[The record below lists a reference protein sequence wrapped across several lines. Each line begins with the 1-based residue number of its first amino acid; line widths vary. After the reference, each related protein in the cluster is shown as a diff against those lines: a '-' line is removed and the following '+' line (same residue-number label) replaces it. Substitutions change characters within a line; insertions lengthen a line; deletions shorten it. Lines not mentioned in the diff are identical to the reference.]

1 MFFISKNNIGIKVD
15 PFRHLKFCLRLWGQR
30 DDLFTY
36 CYLLLVLKLSTF
48 IARTVFILRSTSD
61 ATLLEI
67 SATYPIPLLAIT
79 KLLFLLVKRR
89 NVRFLFTT
97 VETDFWD
104 PSVVGQHFNK
114 HLSRRFLLI
123 NVLLLG
129 HCILSNLY
137 VILHLVFPPTSQTRW
152 LPTPI
157 SFPLDQDQTPTYE
170 LLFVILTW
178 NMFVSVFGNAFF
190 DFLFVYAAQHL
201 CAQFTLLQLVLKK
214 LQLGLLEDQDDVGKF
229 HSESFQCEVC
239 YRITE
244 CLKHHS
250 LLLRFLRRT
259 LISLLHQSR
268 ELRMDFVP
276 EGSVGFKVDP
286 LRHLKYCLRLW
297 GQKRR
302 LLVLCYFVLALKLFG
317 FVLRTIFILKSM
329 NNVEM
334 LLEVSATYPIPL
346 LAIVKLT
353 YLLCRPSRVQFLLNP
368 VETQFWNLSVAG
380 ARLRSYWDKRFLVI
394 NLLLVGHWLVCN
406 GYVVLHL
413 AFPYIPIPEGR
424 TRWLPTL
431 ISIPFNTDATPL
443 YEILYVILSWNMFV
457 SVSGNGFFDF
467 LFVYSAQHLCA
478 QFAVLKAMLKKLDFG
493 LLDHHNDLEK
503 FNSQTFQREVHNRI
517 VLCIN
522 HHNMLLRYF
531 DHIFDFHKTGYQYP
545 TRMNFILKEKIGIR
559 VDPLRHLKYCLRLWG
574 QRQKLLIFCYI
585 IYALKLFGF
594 VSRTIP
600 ILKSTSDLRT
610 KLELCATYPVPL
622 LALIKMGFL
631 LSKHENVRF
640 LFSCVERKFWDFST
654 GGRRL
659 QKYWTKRFFVV
670 NSLLLQ
676 HFTVACAY
684 VILHLAFA
692 EVPIPEGRT
701 RWLPT
706 LIAFPVNTD
715 TSPVYEI
722 LYAILSWN
730 LFISIFGN
738 AFFDLLFVYAA
749 QHLCAQFMLLKAML
763 KKVDFGLVEH
773 HGDVVKF
780 KSKTFQTEVYS
791 RLVICINHHSLL
803 LSKSAEVLDFLM
815 GYESYLRK
823 RRIPSF
829 LTGLSL
835 HLRADI
841 SKTLLKM
848 GILLFEFCKRRNAR
862 LVFTTVETSFWHL
875 SLPFRKLL
883 AQEILSRQLST
894 PLALDNV
901 LDGYRSWSLSLSIQ
915 IRILFMKFL
924 FDFLFVY
931 AAQHLCA
938 QLMLLGVLLK
948 KLESGLMEGCEDVE
962 KFKSVRFQEEVRTRL
977 ATCANHHTLL
987 LRYGR
992 ELKNLSSLIFGVQL
1006 LTTLLTLVMTGYTL
1020 SQDFEELTKSTML
1033 LSFVFS
1039 SAMQF
1044 SIFAFQ
1050 SADIHHQSSSVA
1062 EAAYQCNW
1070 YLFNAKAKRGLTLLI
1085 MNSQQGISMCGA
1097 GIVVMDNRVIVKMAQ
1112 KVFSCI
1118 TLLRSLEQ

>member
-1 MFFISKNNIGIKVD
+1 
-15 PFRHLKFCLRLWGQR
+15 
-30 DDLFTY
+30 
-36 CYLLLVLKLSTF
+36 
-48 IARTVFILRSTSD
+48 
-61 ATLLEI
+61 
-67 SATYPIPLLAIT
+67 
-79 KLLFLLVKRR
+79 
-89 NVRFLFTT
+89 
-97 VETDFWD
+97 
-104 PSVVGQHFNK
+104 
-114 HLSRRFLLI
+114 
-123 NVLLLG
+123 
-129 HCILSNLY
+129 
-137 VILHLVFPPTSQTRW
+137 
-152 LPTPI
+152 
-157 SFPLDQDQTPTYE
+157 
-170 LLFVILTW
+170 
-178 NMFVSVFGNAFF
+178 
-190 DFLFVYAAQHL
+190 
-201 CAQFTLLQLVLKK
+201 
-214 LQLGLLEDQDDVGKF
+214 
-229 HSESFQCEVC
+229 
-239 YRITE
+239 
-244 CLKHHS
+244 
-250 LLLRFLRRT
+250 
-259 LISLLHQSR
+259 
-268 ELRMDFVP
+268 MDFVP

-302 LLVLCYFVLALKLFG
+302 LLVLCYFVLAFKLFG

-353 YLLCRPSRVQFLLNP
+353 YLLCRPSRVQFLLSP

-394 NLLLVGHWLVCN
+394 NLLLLGHWLVCN

-522 HHNMLLRYF
+522 HHNM
-531 DHIFDFHKTGYQYP
+531 
-545 TRMNFILKEKIGIR
+545 
-559 VDPLRHLKYCLRLWG
+559 
-574 QRQKLLIFCYI
+574 
-585 IYALKLFGF
+585 
-594 VSRTIP
+594 
-600 ILKSTSDLRT
+600 
-610 KLELCATYPVPL
+610 
-622 LALIKMGFL
+622 
-631 LSKHENVRF
+631 
-640 LFSCVERKFWDFST
+640 
-654 GGRRL
+654 
-659 QKYWTKRFFVV
+659 
-670 NSLLLQ
+670 
-676 HFTVACAY
+676 
-684 VILHLAFA
+684 
-692 EVPIPEGRT
+692 
-701 RWLPT
+701 
-706 LIAFPVNTD
+706 
-715 TSPVYEI
+715 
-722 LYAILSWN
+722 
-730 LFISIFGN
+730 
-738 AFFDLLFVYAA
+738 
-749 QHLCAQFMLLKAML
+749 
-763 KKVDFGLVEH
+763 
-773 HGDVVKF
+773 
-780 KSKTFQTEVYS
+780 
-791 RLVICINHHSLL
+791 
-803 LSKSAEVLDFLM
+803 
-815 GYESYLRK
+815 
-823 RRIPSF
+823 
-829 LTGLSL
+829 
-835 HLRADI
+835 
-841 SKTLLKM
+841 
-848 GILLFEFCKRRNAR
+848 
-862 LVFTTVETSFWHL
+862 
-875 SLPFRKLL
+875 
-883 AQEILSRQLST
+883 
-894 PLALDNV
+894 
-901 LDGYRSWSLSLSIQ
+901 
-915 IRILFMKFL
+915 
-924 FDFLFVY
+924 
-931 AAQHLCA
+931 
-938 QLMLLGVLLK
+938 
-948 KLESGLMEGCEDVE
+948 
-962 KFKSVRFQEEVRTRL
+962 
-977 ATCANHHTLL
+977 L